1 MKNNSFEE
9 KFIVTAIV
17 IVIIGCIYSAS
28 EPRCARAGCSNRCAK
43 DNNYCYLHTP
53 YKESGSSSTS
63 GSNSTSG
70 SSSTGGSTSTGTNHK
85 YSYDS
90 YDEGYDDIYFDEDYD
105 YDRYDKDSDYADGV
119 DDAMDDLEEDW

>member
-17 IVIIGCIYSAS
+17 IVIIGCIYNAS

-43 DNNYCYLHTP
+43 DSNYCYLHIP
-53 YKESGSSSTS
+53 YKESGSS
-63 GSNSTSG
+63 
-70 SSSTGGSTSTGTNHK
+70 STGTNHK

-90 YDEGYDDIYFDEDYD
+90 YDEGYDDIYFDEDYE